1 MPLAKLSKNFQVTI
15 PASLRRGIDLKEG
28 DYLDVT
34 VEGGAFIFKPIQI
47 QEKSSGKRAK
57 KSGGQ
62 R

>member
-34 VEGGAFIFKPIQI
+34 VEDGAFIFKPIQI
-47 QEKSSGKRAK
+47 REKNTKKGAK

-62 R
+62 E